1 MNQGKADGS
10 ITINPHN
17 SVLSSAVYRAV
28 NLNASTVASLPVHV
42 NKITANGRERDNT
55 VAAAKVI
62 RRPNNIMTPVVYR
75 QTEMAFVQLWGNSYA
90 MIERNGN
97 GEPES
102 TILIHPSKVTPVL
115 EDGMLFYS
123 INGKREPIPDRNM
136 VHIRG
141 LGFEQLQGKSVIRY
155 AAEDIELSIEARRE
169 LSNFYKNN
177 AIPSMAIIY
186 DTKKRD
192 KDQRDLD
199 KKSWNEAHRG
209 SNTRGTAMLY
219 GNPKI
224 ETLSMPLADAEVIET
239 LNLTVRDIAR
249 WFGTPPHK
257 LFDHEFSTFTNSGQ
271 INREY
276 HQDTLSY
283 WLATIEAEYNQKLLS
298 PREQETHQ
306 IRFNVKG
313 LLRGDIQAQG
323 DFYVKMLQNG
333 VFTINDVLRLEDL
346 NTTDENGDKR
356 LVQMNMTTLDKVG
369 ESETTGS
376 DPSRL
381 AAITSETA
389 SNLTLIKEYTNF
401 MRSRQNGKGQ
411 KV

>member
-1 MNQGKADGS
+1 M
-10 ITINPHN
+10 
-17 SVLSSAVYRAV
+17 

-55 VAAAKVI
+55 VAAAKVL

-90 MIERNGN
+90 MIERNVN

-123 INGKREPIPDRNM
+123 INGKRDPIPDRDM

-155 AAEDIELSIEARRE
+155 ATEDIELNIEAKRE

-177 AIPSMAIIY
+177 AIPSMAVIY
-186 DTKKRD
+186 DKIRNKE
-192 KDQRDLD
+192 QRDLD

-209 SNTRGTAMLY
+209 GNSRGTAMLY
-219 GNPKI
+219 GKPEIK
-224 ETLSMPLADAEVIET
+224 TLSMPLSDAEVIET

-249 WFGTPPHK
+249 FFGTPPHK

-298 PREQETHQ
+298 PRQQETHQ

-323 DFYVKMLQNG
+323 DFYVKMLQNA
-333 VFTINDVLRLEDL
+333 VFTVNDVLRLEDI
-346 NTTDENGDKR
+346 NTIGEDGDKR
-356 LVQMNMTTLDKVG
+356 LVQMNMTTLEKVG
-369 ESETTGS
+369 EMNGTGTDS
-376 DPSRL
+376 SRL

-389 SNLTLIKEYTNF
+389 SNLSLIKEYTNF
-401 MRSRQNGKGQ
+401 MRSKQNGKGQ